1 MRESRSFYARWSRR
15 KLESKTDSDIVEESV
30 SSEQNA
36 DEEPAVPALTDADMP
51 ALETLHDDSDYSGFL
66 SPKVSDKLRE
76 VALRKL
82 FNGKACNIVDG
93 LDDYDDDF
101 ITALPLGDIVT
112 ADMRHQAEVKLEKE
126 KAALLEDS
134 RHAGAA
140 EECVNDELENDESV
154 AVDTSDVD
162 SGDGHESQHEAADP
176 VAQIDNDDVA
186 ESTRHS
192 PTSS

>member
-15 KLESKTDSDIVEESV
+15 KMESKTDLDIVEESV

-66 SPKVSDKLRE
+66 SPEVSDKLRE

-82 FNGKACNIVDG
+82 LHGKAFNIVDG

-112 ADMRHQAEVKLEKE
+112 ADMRHQAEVKLQKE
-126 KAALLEDS
+126 KAALLEES

-140 EECVNDELENDESV
+140 KECVNDELENDESV

-176 VAQIDNDDVA
+176 VAQIDNDDVV
-186 ESTRHS
+186 ESNRHS
-192 PTSS
+192 PT

>member
-15 KLESKTDSDIVEESV
+15 KLESKTGLDIVEKSA

-36 DEEPAVPALTDADMP
+36 DEEPAVPALTDANMP
-51 ALETLHDDSDYSGFL
+51 ALETLHDDSDNSGLL
-66 SPKVSDKLRE
+66 SPEVSDKLRE

-82 FNGKACNIVDG
+82 LHGKAFNIVDG

-101 ITALPLGDIVT
+101 ITALPLGDNVT
-112 ADMRHQAEVKLEKE
+112 AEKRHQAEVKLQKE
-126 KAALLEDS
+126 KAALLEES

-140 EECVNDELENDESV
+140 KECVNDELENDESV

-162 SGDGHESQHEAADP
+162 SRDGHESQHEAADT
-176 VAQIDNDDVA
+176 VAQSGNDDVV

>member
-15 KLESKTDSDIVEESV
+15 KLESKTGLDIVEKSA

-36 DEEPAVPALTDADMP
+36 DEEPAVPALTDANMP

-66 SPKVSDKLRE
+66 SPEVSDKLRE

-82 FNGKACNIVDG
+82 FHGKAFNIVDG

-101 ITALPLGDIVT
+101 ITALPLGDNVT
-112 ADMRHQAEVKLEKE
+112 AEKRHQAEVKLQKE
-126 KAALLEDS
+126 KAALLEES

-140 EECVNDELENDESV
+140 EECVNDGLENDQSV

-176 VAQIDNDDVA
+176 VAQIDNDDVV
-186 ESTRHS
+186 ESNRHS
-192 PTSS
+192 PT

>member
-15 KLESKTDSDIVEESV
+15 KMESKTDLDIVEESV

-51 ALETLHDDSDYSGFL
+51 ALETLHDDSDNSGLL

-76 VALRKL
+76 IALRKL
-82 FNGKACNIVDG
+82 FHSKAFNIVDG

-126 KAALLEDS
+126 KGALREES
-134 RHAGAA
+134 RHAGA

-162 SGDGHESQHEAADP
+162 SGDGYESQHEAADP
-176 VAQIDNDDVA
+176 VAQIDNDDVV
-186 ESTRHS
+186 ESNRHS
-192 PTSS
+192 PT

>member
-15 KLESKTDSDIVEESV
+15 KMESKTDLDIVEESV

-36 DEEPAVPALTDADMP
+36 DEEPAVPALTDANMP

-66 SPKVSDKLRE
+66 SPEVSDKLRE

-82 FNGKACNIVDG
+82 LHGKAFNIVDG

-162 SGDGHESQHEAADP
+162 SGDGHESQQEAAGT
-176 VAQIDNDDVA
+176 VAQSDNDDVV
-186 ESTRHS
+186 ESTRRS

>member
-1 MRESRSFYARWSRR
+1 M
-15 KLESKTDSDIVEESV
+15 
-30 SSEQNA
+30 
-36 DEEPAVPALTDADMP
+36 
-51 ALETLHDDSDYSGFL
+51 
-66 SPKVSDKLRE
+66 SPEVRDNLRE

-82 FNGKACNIVDG
+82 FHGKAFNSVEG

-126 KAALLEDS
+126 KAALLEES

-154 AVDTSDVD
+154 AVDTSDVG
-162 SGDGHESQHEAADP
+162 SGDGHESQHEAADA
-176 VAQIDNDDVA
+176 VTQIDNDDVV

>member
-15 KLESKTDSDIVEESV
+15 KLESKTDSDVVDNSVSTERDVDEES
-30 SSEQNA
+30 
-36 DEEPAVPALTDADMP
+36 AVPALTDADMP

-66 SPKVSDKLRE
+66 SPEVSDKLRE

-82 FNGKACNIVDG
+82 FHGKAFNIVDG

-112 ADMRHQAEVKLEKE
+112 ADMRHQAEIKLEKE
-126 KAALLEDS
+126 KAALLEES
-134 RHAGAA
+134 QHVGTA
-140 EECVNDELENDESV
+140 EESVDEALENDESV
-154 AVDTSDVD
+154 AVDTSDVG
-162 SGDGHESQHEAADP
+162 SEDGHENQTEAVDAA
-176 VAQIDNDDVA
+176 AQVDDDA
-186 ESTRHS
+186 ILESAKRA